1 MQKMHNGFLCILRI
15 KHIREQIMDNGCGKR
30 FAFRNILGIRCGQ
43 RPPFTVIR
51 YPISINYYPLSVIRK
66 GGTMLTIIIR
76 TLLIY
81 IIVTFAVR
89 LMGKR
94 QVGDMQTSELVITM
108 IISEIA
114 SLPLENPERPLLSG
128 IIPVLMLAAIEI
140 IVSVVML
147 KSRKARGI
155 ICGHPI
161 IIIRDGEIV
170 EKEIERLRMSREDV
184 YSLLRQQQC
193 ADPSG
198 VKYGIIEP
206 NGSLS
211 ILKKEDLPQDRIDS
225 GDLRDELQ
233 ELDAQKE
240 NNTKDG
246 EKE

>member
-1 MQKMHNGFLCILRI
+1 MADFLQFERIISHSRHILLFRVI
-15 KHIREQIMDNGCGKR
+15 VGAGIVLPRETDGLSY
-30 FAFRNILGIRCGQ
+30 RNQGD
-43 RPPFTVIR
+43 
-51 YPISINYYPLSVIRK
+51 
-66 GGTMLTIIIR
+66 TMLTIIIR

-81 IIVTFAVR
+81 IVVTFAVR

-128 IIPVLMLAAIEI
+128 VIPVLMLAAIEI

-161 IIIRDGEIV
+161 IIIRDGEIID
-170 EKEIERLRMSREDV
+170 KELGRLRLSREDV

-193 ADPSG
+193 PDPSG
-198 VKYGIIEP
+198 VKYGVIEP

-211 ILKKEDLPQDRIDS
+211 ILKKEDLTHDGTQS
-225 GDLRDELQ
+225 ADLKEELK
-233 ELDAQKE
+233 ELDKE
-240 NNTKDG
+240 QENQPDG
-246 EKE
+246 KGASS

>member
-1 MQKMHNGFLCILRI
+1 
-15 KHIREQIMDNGCGKR
+15 
-30 FAFRNILGIRCGQ
+30 
-43 RPPFTVIR
+43 
-51 YPISINYYPLSVIRK
+51 
-66 GGTMLTIIIR
+66 MLIIIIR

-81 IIVTFAVR
+81 IVVTFAVR

-108 IISEIA
+108 IISETA

-140 IVSVVML
+140 LVSVIMM

-161 IIIRDGEIV
+161 IVIRDGEII
-170 EKEIERLRMSREDV
+170 EKELRRLRLSREDV

-193 ADPSG
+193 PDAGG

-211 ILKKEDLPQDRIDS
+211 ILKEEDVPQ
-225 GDLRDELQ
+225 
-233 ELDAQKE
+233 
-240 NNTKDG
+240 
-246 EKE
+246 EKESTQKGDAP

>member
-1 MQKMHNGFLCILRI
+1 
-15 KHIREQIMDNGCGKR
+15 
-30 FAFRNILGIRCGQ
+30 
-43 RPPFTVIR
+43 
-51 YPISINYYPLSVIRK
+51 
-66 GGTMLTIIIR
+66 MLTIIIR
-76 TLLIY
+76 TVLIY

-114 SLPLENPERPLLSG
+114 SLPLENPERPLISG

-140 IVSVVML
+140 IVSVVMM

-170 EKEIERLRMSREDV
+170 EKEINRLRLSHEDV
-184 YSLLRQQQC
+184 YSLLRQQQYP
-193 ADPSG
+193 DPSG
-198 VKYGIIEP
+198 VKFGIIEP

-211 ILKKEDLPQDRIDS
+211 ILKKEDMEHNGIES
-225 GDLRDELQ
+225 GELEDEIK
-233 ELDAQKE
+233 ELDEK
-240 NNTKDG
+240 G
-246 EKE
+246 ETT

>member
-1 MQKMHNGFLCILRI
+1 
-15 KHIREQIMDNGCGKR
+15 
-30 FAFRNILGIRCGQ
+30 
-43 RPPFTVIR
+43 
-51 YPISINYYPLSVIRK
+51 
-66 GGTMLTIIIR
+66 MLTIIIR

-81 IIVTFAVR
+81 GVVTFAVR

-108 IISEIA
+108 IISETA

-140 IVSVVML
+140 LVSVIMM

-161 IIIRDGEIV
+161 IVIRDGEII
-170 EKEIERLRMSREDV
+170 EKELRRLRLSREDV

-193 ADPSG
+193 PDAGG

-211 ILKKEDLPQDRIDS
+211 ILKEEDVPQDGVDS
-225 GDLRDELQ
+225 RDLRDELDEQ
-233 ELDAQKE
+233 
-240 NNTKDG
+240 
-246 EKE
+246 EKESTQKGDAP

>member
-1 MQKMHNGFLCILRI
+1 
-15 KHIREQIMDNGCGKR
+15 
-30 FAFRNILGIRCGQ
+30 
-43 RPPFTVIR
+43 
-51 YPISINYYPLSVIRK
+51 
-66 GGTMLTIIIR
+66 MLTIIIR

-81 IIVTFAVR
+81 FIVTFAVR

-128 IIPVLMLAAIEI
+128 IVPVVMLAAIEI
-140 IVSVVML
+140 IVSVIML
-147 KSRKARGI
+147 KSRRARGI

-161 IIIRDGEIV
+161 IVIRDGKIV
-170 EKEIERLRMSREDV
+170 EKEIERLRLSREDV

-193 ADPSG
+193 PDPSG

-211 ILKKEDLPQDRIDS
+211 ILKNEDLPQDGVDS
-225 GDLRDELQ
+225 ADLTDELQ
-233 ELDAQKE
+233 ELNANQKEDAQQEPVSESQQTPDEQQGK
-240 NNTKDG
+240 KQ
-246 EKE
+246 EKESDDRKGETS

>member
-1 MQKMHNGFLCILRI
+1 
-15 KHIREQIMDNGCGKR
+15 
-30 FAFRNILGIRCGQ
+30 
-43 RPPFTVIR
+43 
-51 YPISINYYPLSVIRK
+51 
-66 GGTMLTIIIR
+66 MLTIIIR

-81 IIVTFAVR
+81 AVVTLAVR

-140 IVSVVML
+140 IVSVVMM
-147 KSRKARGI
+147 KSRRARGI

-161 IIIRDGEIV
+161 IIIRDGAIV
-170 EKEIERLRMSREDV
+170 EKEIKRLRMTREDV

-193 ADPSG
+193 PDPSG
-198 VKYGIIEP
+198 IKYGIIEP

-211 ILKKEDLPQDRIDS
+211 ILKQEDVSDDGIDS
-225 GDLRDELQ
+225 ADLTDELGEQ
-233 ELDAQKE
+233 DSDKE
-240 NNTKDG
+240 ENS
-246 EKE
+246 E

>member
-1 MQKMHNGFLCILRI
+1 
-15 KHIREQIMDNGCGKR
+15 
-30 FAFRNILGIRCGQ
+30 
-43 RPPFTVIR
+43 
-51 YPISINYYPLSVIRK
+51 
-66 GGTMLTIIIR
+66 MLTIIIR

-114 SLPLENPERPLLSG
+114 SLPLENPERPLITG

-140 IVSVVML
+140 IVSVIMM

-170 EKEIERLRMSREDV
+170 EKEINRLRLSREDV
-184 YSLLRQQQC
+184 YSLLRQQQYS
-193 ADPSG
+193 DPSG
-198 VKYGIIEP
+198 VKFGIIEP

-211 ILKKEDLPQDRIDS
+211 ILKKEDTADNGIDS
-225 GDLRDELQ
+225 EELKDELD
-233 ELDAQKE
+233 EVTGK
-240 NNTKDG
+240 G
-246 EKE
+246 EKA

>member
-1 MQKMHNGFLCILRI
+1 
-15 KHIREQIMDNGCGKR
+15 
-30 FAFRNILGIRCGQ
+30 
-43 RPPFTVIR
+43 
-51 YPISINYYPLSVIRK
+51 
-66 GGTMLTIIIR
+66 MLTIIIR
-76 TLLIY
+76 TVLIY

-114 SLPLENPERPLLSG
+114 SLPLENPERPLISG

-140 IVSVVML
+140 IVSVVMM

-170 EKEIERLRMSREDV
+170 EKEINRLRLSREDV
-184 YSLLRQQQC
+184 YSLLRQQQYP
-193 ADPSG
+193 DPSG
-198 VKYGIIEP
+198 VKFGIIEP

-211 ILKKEDLPQDRIDS
+211 ILKKEDMEHNGIES
-225 GDLRDELQ
+225 GELEDEIK
-233 ELDAQKE
+233 ELDEK
-240 NNTKDG
+240 G
-246 EKE
+246 ETT

>member
-1 MQKMHNGFLCILRI
+1 
-15 KHIREQIMDNGCGKR
+15 
-30 FAFRNILGIRCGQ
+30 
-43 RPPFTVIR
+43 
-51 YPISINYYPLSVIRK
+51 
-66 GGTMLTIIIR
+66 MLTIIIR
-76 TLLIY
+76 TVLIY

-114 SLPLENPERPLLSG
+114 SLPLENPERPLISG

-140 IVSVVML
+140 IVSVVMM

-170 EKEIERLRMSREDV
+170 EKEINRLRLSREDV
-184 YSLLRQQQC
+184 YSLLRQQQYPD
-193 ADPSG
+193 ASG
-198 VKYGIIEP
+198 VKFGIIEP

-211 ILKKEDLPQDRIDS
+211 ILKKEDMEHNGIES
-225 GDLRDELQ
+225 GELEDEIK
-233 ELDAQKE
+233 ELDEK
-240 NNTKDG
+240 G
-246 EKE
+246 ETS

>member
-1 MQKMHNGFLCILRI
+1 
-15 KHIREQIMDNGCGKR
+15 
-30 FAFRNILGIRCGQ
+30 
-43 RPPFTVIR
+43 
-51 YPISINYYPLSVIRK
+51 
-66 GGTMLTIIIR
+66 MLTIIIR

-114 SLPLENPERPLLSG
+114 SLPLENPERPLITG

-140 IVSVVML
+140 IVSVIMM

-170 EKEIERLRMSREDV
+170 EKEINRLRLSREDV
-184 YSLLRQQQC
+184 YSLLRQQQYS
-193 ADPSG
+193 DPSG
-198 VKYGIIEP
+198 VKFGIIEP

-211 ILKKEDLPQDRIDS
+211 ILKKEDTTDNEIDS
-225 GDLRDELQ
+225 EELKDELD
-233 ELDAQKE
+233 EVTGK
-240 NNTKDG
+240 G
-246 EKE
+246 EKA

>member
-1 MQKMHNGFLCILRI
+1 
-15 KHIREQIMDNGCGKR
+15 
-30 FAFRNILGIRCGQ
+30 
-43 RPPFTVIR
+43 
-51 YPISINYYPLSVIRK
+51 
-66 GGTMLTIIIR
+66 MLTIIIR

-161 IIIRDGEIV
+161 IIIRDGAIV

-193 ADPSG
+193 SDPSG

-211 ILKKEDLPQDRIDS
+211 ILKNKDLPGDGIDS
-225 GDLRDELQ
+225 GDLKDELQ
-233 ELDAQKE
+233 ELDAQQDT
-240 NNTKDG
+240 NGKDG
-246 EKE
+246 EKK

>member
-1 MQKMHNGFLCILRI
+1 
-15 KHIREQIMDNGCGKR
+15 
-30 FAFRNILGIRCGQ
+30 
-43 RPPFTVIR
+43 
-51 YPISINYYPLSVIRK
+51 
-66 GGTMLTIIIR
+66 MLTIIIR
-76 TLLIY
+76 TVLIY

-114 SLPLENPERPLLSG
+114 SLPLENPERPLISG

-140 IVSVVML
+140 IVSVVMM

-170 EKEIERLRMSREDV
+170 EKEINRLRLSREDV
-184 YSLLRQQQC
+184 YSLLRQQQYP
-193 ADPSG
+193 DPSG
-198 VKYGIIEP
+198 VKFGIIEP

-211 ILKKEDLPQDRIDS
+211 ILKKEDMEHNGIES
-225 GDLRDELQ
+225 GELEDEIK
-233 ELDAQKE
+233 ELDEK
-240 NNTKDG
+240 G
-246 EKE
+246 ETS

>member
-1 MQKMHNGFLCILRI
+1 
-15 KHIREQIMDNGCGKR
+15 
-30 FAFRNILGIRCGQ
+30 
-43 RPPFTVIR
+43 
-51 YPISINYYPLSVIRK
+51 
-66 GGTMLTIIIR
+66 MLIIIIR

-81 IIVTFAVR
+81 IVVTFAVR

-108 IISEIA
+108 IISETA

-140 IVSVVML
+140 LVSVIMM

-161 IIIRDGEIV
+161 IVIRDGEII
-170 EKEIERLRMSREDV
+170 EKELRRQRLSREDV

-193 ADPSG
+193 PDAGG

-211 ILKKEDLPQDRIDS
+211 ILKEEDVPQDGVDS
-225 GDLRDELQ
+225 RDLRDELDEQ
-233 ELDAQKE
+233 
-240 NNTKDG
+240 
-246 EKE
+246 EKESTQKGDAP